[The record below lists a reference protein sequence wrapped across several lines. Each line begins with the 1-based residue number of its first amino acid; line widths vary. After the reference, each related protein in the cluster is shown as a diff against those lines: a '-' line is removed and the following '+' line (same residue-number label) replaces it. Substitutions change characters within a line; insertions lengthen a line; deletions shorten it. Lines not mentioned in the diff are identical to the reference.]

1 MKKLLAAVLSMAMLG
16 TMLVTAVSAEETKYI
31 INESII
37 HPYLTFTD
45 GQVPEENVSYDAEKG
60 GHFFNGNGA
69 SSYTKIGTNWVEYN
83 FPYDGLRLEFSNI
96 TMNGASADLKS
107 RIAVELSP
115 NKDGATGLGSAY
127 NGLIFYPGAGFF
139 GNTDL
144 LLSIGGGVQNLPEEW
159 IVGGNNLIEA
169 FYVKPGTQPFAH
181 LFEDDASYSI
191 QFNKI
196 DDETVLITVDD
207 CAYYKVPVI
216 VFEEGLKPIGDF
228 GYTDLP
234 EGNAAINIRTWNG
247 SLGYDFYWNSITTGV
262 EAPVLPKTLT
272 KEELQ
277 AAVSVDAA
285 SEMTIDYDNMMITVP
300 FATTSKSL
308 QDALTLGENYTAA
321 VMNGAD
327 AVTGET
333 ILTAEMTVLLTN
345 SEFDITN
352 GVFSLNVLP
361 EEQEEDDNQG
371 TGGNNDD
378 TDNTDGN
385 NNDGNNDNT
394 GDNQDDGK
402 EDNTKTGV
410 ADYAAGIAVLLLAS
424 GAFVV
429 FGRKKYSVK

>member
-1 MKKLLAAVLSMAMLG
+1 
-16 TMLVTAVSAEETKYI
+16 
-31 INESII
+31 
-37 HPYLTFTD
+37 
-45 GQVPEENVSYDAEKG
+45 
-60 GHFFNGNGA
+60 
-69 SSYTKIGTNWVEYN
+69 
-83 FPYDGLRLEFSNI
+83 
-96 TMNGASADLKS
+96 MNGASADLKS

-321 VMNGAD
+321 VMNGPD